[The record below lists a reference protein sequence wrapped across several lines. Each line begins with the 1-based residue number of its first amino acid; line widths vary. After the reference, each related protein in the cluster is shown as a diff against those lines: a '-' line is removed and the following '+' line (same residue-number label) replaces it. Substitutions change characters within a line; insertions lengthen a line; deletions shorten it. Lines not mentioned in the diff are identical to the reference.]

1 MAITHRDPPVGDLA
15 MCDHCGCRAFP
26 PIAELTAEHVE
37 ILAMAWELAE
47 TARTGHPATPG
58 VLDSLLALLDLHVIK
73 EEAGL
78 YPELLEVGAL
88 AEDACAALEEEHRVV
103 REALVAGRFDRS
115 EFYELASHI
124 EVEEMELFS
133 AARFNFEEPEWEEM
147 AGVHLAAAQ
156 VLSEGTP

>member
-47 TARTGHPATPG
+47 AARTGHPATPG

-103 REALVAGRFDRS
+103 RAGAGRRPVRS
-115 EFYELASHI
+115 QRVL
-124 EVEEMELFS
+124 
-133 AARFNFEEPEWEEM
+133 R
-147 AGVHLAAAQ
+147 AGVAHR
-156 VLSEGTP
+156 G

>member
-1 MAITHRDPPVGDLA
+1 

-47 TARTGHPATPG
+47 AARTGHPSAPG
-58 VLDSLLALLDLHVIK
+58 VLDNLLALLDLHVVK

-78 YPELLEVGAL
+78 YPELLQVGGL
-88 AEDACAALEEEHRVV
+88 TEEACAELEEEHRLV
-103 REALVAGRFDRS
+103 RAALVSGRFDRR

-124 EVEEMELFS
+124 EEEEMELFS
-133 AARFNFEEPEWEEM
+133 AARFNFEEPEWEDM
-147 AGVHLAAAQ
+147 AGVHLAAAE
-156 VLSEGTP
+156 VLLGRQP